1 MTAKRIGG
9 KKGSGSKDGG
19 KGAYRKTPDGGSA
32 GNGAHDRAMT
42 VSVFGMSTEGYDIAR
57 QAAIDGA
64 TVFIIDESNPTAI
77 ELNAEIARTYPHISS
92 LQDDEPIMSLEPLNM
107 WPSQGLIT
115 CSLRRAYAHSC
126 TTQRQARTRS
136 SRMQ

>member
-1 MTAKRIGG
+1 MAAKRTGG
-9 KKGSGSKDGG
+9 KKDSGQEGWRQES
-19 KGAYRKTPDGGSA
+19 RRTIPDGGNA

-77 ELNAEIARTYPHISS
+77 ELNAEIA
-92 LQDDEPIMSLEPLNM
+92 
-107 WPSQGLIT
+107 
-115 CSLRRAYAHSC
+115 
-126 TTQRQARTRS
+126 
-136 SRMQ
+136 